1 MQPMNK
7 RNGAI
12 SAGNANK
19 SLNKRQFSTFSPKQK
34 RVLTWWTGEDKDR
47 YNVLICD
54 GAVRSGKTTAVAV
67 SFILW
72 AMECYQDTS
81 FAICGKTVGACRRNV
96 VQPLRSAV
104 AGLYRVR
111 ASGNVMEL
119 SRGKR
124 KNRFYLFGGK
134 DEGSAALI
142 QGMTLG
148 GVLLD
153 EAALMPRSFVEQAMA
168 RCSVEGAKIWMSL
181 NPEGPTHWLYTEWI
195 CKAEDKKVLRLH
207 FTMEDNPSL
216 SESVRERYRG
226 MYSGV
231 FYRRFILGE
240 WAAADGLVYPM
251 FSEQM
256 VVNTLPDKLGRFVIS
271 IDYGTMNPFS
281 AGLWG
286 ESDGKWYRMREFYH
300 NGREKGALTDEEY
313 YQAVENLA
321 GDLPVR
327 QVIVDP
333 SAASFIQ
340 CIRKHGRFS
349 VRKARNSVLTGIRH
363 TAGMLS
369 EGKLLFHS
377 SCRDALREFT
387 LYVWDK
393 ASGKDQPVKDNDHA
407 MDDIR
412 YFVETVA
419 TGGNFSFS

>member
-1 MQPMNK
+1 MQRMNNQSRAVCTGK
-7 RNGAI
+7 E
-12 SAGNANK
+12 NK
-19 SLNKRQFSTFSPKQK
+19 HLNKRQFSGFSPKQK
-34 RVLTWWTGEDKDR
+34 RVLTWWTGADKDR
-47 YNVLICD
+47 YDALICD
-54 GAVRSGKTTAVAV
+54 GAVRSGKTTAVAL

-181 NPEGPTHWLYTEWI
+181 NPEGPAHWLYTEWI
-195 CKAEDKKVLRLH
+195 CRAEEKRVLRLH

-226 MYSGV
+226 MYTGV

-251 FSEQM
+251 FSERL
-256 VVNTLPDKLGRFVIS
+256 VVDTLPDNLGRFVIS

-286 ESDGKWYRMREFYH
+286 ESDGRWYRMREFYH

-313 YQAVENLA
+313 YQAVEKLA

-340 CIRKHGRFS
+340 CVRRHGRFA
-349 VRKARNSVLTGIRH
+349 VRKAKNSVLTGIRH

-369 EGKLLFHS
+369 EGRLLFHS
-377 SCRDALREFT
+377 GCRDALREFT

-393 ASGKDQPVKDNDHA
+393 DCGKDQPVKDNDHA

-419 TGGNFSFS
+419 AGGNFSF

>member
-1 MQPMNK
+1 MKASARQSNQPQ
-7 RNGAI
+7 
-12 SAGNANK
+12 K
-19 SLNKRQFSTFSPKQK
+19 SRFTSFSPKQK
-34 RVLTWWTGEDKDR
+34 RVLTWWTDEDRER
-47 YNVLICD
+47 YDVLICD

-72 AMECYQDTS
+72 AMECYHDTS

-104 AGLYRVR
+104 AGLYKVR

-195 CKAEDKKVLRLH
+195 CKAAEKRVLRLH
-207 FTMEDNPSL
+207 FTMDDNPSL
-216 SESVRERYRG
+216 SENVKARYRG

-256 VVNTLPDKLGRFVIS
+256 VVQTLPENLARFVIS
-271 IDYGTMNPFS
+271 VDYGTMNPFS

-286 ESDGKWYRMREFYH
+286 EADGKWYRMREFYH

-313 YQAVENLA
+313 YQKLEELA
-321 GDLPVR
+321 GDCPVR

-340 CIRKHGRFS
+340 CIRRHGRFS
-349 VRKARNSVLTGIRH
+349 VRKAKNSVLVGIRH

-369 EGKLLFHS
+369 EGKLLFHD
-377 SCRDALREFT
+377 SCRDTLREFT

-393 ASGKDQPVKDNDHA
+393 ASGKDQPVKENDHA

-419 TGGNFSFS
+419 TGGNFSFR

>member
-1 MQPMNK
+1 MI
-7 RNGAI
+7 RRGAAI
-12 SAGNANK
+12 LAAQGERKQKPRFAS
-19 SLNKRQFSTFSPKQK
+19 FSPKQK
-34 RVLTWWTGEDKDR
+34 RVLTWWTGPDCDR
-47 YNVLICD
+47 YDVVICD

-72 AMECYQDTS
+72 AMESYQDTS
-81 FAICGKTVGACRRNV
+81 FAICGKTVGACSRNV

-111 ASGNVMEL
+111 ASGNLLEL
-119 SRGKR
+119 SRGRR

-168 RCSVEGAKIWMSL
+168 RCSVEGAKVWMSL

-195 CKAEDKKVLRLH
+195 CKAAQKRVLRLH
-207 FTMEDNPSL
+207 FTMDDNPSL
-216 SESVRERYRG
+216 SEKVRARYRG

-231 FYRRFILGE
+231 FYRRFVLGE

-251 FSEQM
+251 FSDKL
-256 VVNTLPDKLGRFVIS
+256 VVRELPEKLGRFVIS
-271 IDYGTMNPFS
+271 VDYGTMNPFS

-286 ESDGKWYRMREFYH
+286 EADGKWYRMREFYH

-313 YQAVENLA
+313 YHRLEELA
-321 GDLPVR
+321 GGLAVR

-340 CIRKHGRFS
+340 CIRSHGRFT
-349 VRKARNSVLTGIRH
+349 VRKAKNTVLTGIRH

-369 EGKLLFHS
+369 EGRLLFHE
-377 SCRDALREFT
+377 SCRDSLREFT

-393 ASGKDQPVKDNDHA
+393 DSGKDQPVKENDHA

-419 TGGNFSFS
+419 SGGNFSFN

>member
-1 MQPMNK
+1 MILAAQGERKQKP
-7 RNGAI
+7 RFA
-12 SAGNANK
+12 S
-19 SLNKRQFSTFSPKQK
+19 FSPKQK
-34 RVLTWWTGEDKDR
+34 RVLTWWTGPDCDR
-47 YNVLICD
+47 YDVVICD

-72 AMECYQDTS
+72 AMESYQDTS
-81 FAICGKTVGACRRNV
+81 FAICGKTVGACSRNV

-111 ASGNVMEL
+111 ASGNLLEL
-119 SRGKR
+119 SRGRR

-168 RCSVEGAKIWMSL
+168 RCSVEGAKVWMSL

-195 CKAEDKKVLRLH
+195 CKAAQKRVLRLH
-207 FTMEDNPSL
+207 FTMDDNPSL
-216 SESVRERYRG
+216 SEKVRVRYRG

-231 FYRRFILGE
+231 FYRRFVLGE

-251 FSEQM
+251 FSEKL
-256 VVNTLPDKLGRFVIS
+256 VVRELPEKLGRFVIS
-271 IDYGTMNPFS
+271 VDYGTMNPFS

-286 ESDGKWYRMREFYH
+286 EAEGKWYRMREFYH

-313 YQAVENLA
+313 YHRLEELA
-321 GDLPVR
+321 GELAVR

-333 SAASFIQ
+333 VGGILYPVYPQPWPVYGAQGKKYGTSPGFGIPPGCLAKDGCCFMKAAGIACGSLRCMSGIK
-340 CIRKHGRFS
+340 IPGRTSRSRKMTTRWTIS
-349 VRKARNSVLTGIRH
+349 VILSRRSRRAGIFLLT
-363 TAGMLS
+363 
-369 EGKLLFHS
+369 
-377 SCRDALREFT
+377 
-387 LYVWDK
+387 
-393 ASGKDQPVKDNDHA
+393 N
-407 MDDIR
+407 
-412 YFVETVA
+412 
-419 TGGNFSFS
+419 